1 MKSNSLFLKNVGLVS
16 LGPIIAS
23 LAGFLAEPWIS
34 RMWGPELYGIGAY
47 FNSILQLLTP
57 ALFLRYNFAIV
68 QSVDAG
74 EAANL
79 LSLSL
84 LVFMGFVALVVLGY
98 PLFGRLMGG
107 GFDFDGYRWFFLSAL
122 IAGAIA
128 TLLRFWASYQKR
140 FGLQTLSTILLQI
153 VPVVLLLFLGYRA
166 RIGEKQMIFVRSMAY
181 YCFPALLVV
190 SFVIKDA
197 GKVFRQVSW
206 QGMKIVAQ
214 KYSNYPR
221 HEYLGF
227 LANLLAFNLPVI
239 LIAKYWGTEE
249 SGLYAKA
256 FTLLYM
262 FVLLLGD
269 SVNRV
274 LHKEAADMVNGG
286 KDLAPFINNVFRA
299 LVYLSLLPFVLVML
313 VGPELFSVFLGERW
327 LVSGQFAQAMSIWS
341 FANLLNLSLLP
352 LFGVLNLQRQY
363 TRFTLAT
370 LALRALILIAMG
382 KVGAEVVLTL
392 AVFSLVNV
400 AVLLWQTIYI
410 AAQAGVRQSES
421 LSFLGKRSAELLPL
435 AGVFLV
441 VRQFATPGP
450 LPLIGLAALLS
461 LPYVYLYYVRNIKQF
476 RSLLAA

>member
-1 MKSNSLFLKNVGLVS
+1 
-16 LGPIIAS
+16 
-23 LAGFLAEPWIS
+23 
-34 RMWGPELYGIGAY
+34 MWGPDLYGVGAY

-68 QSVDAG
+68 QSVDDR

-79 LSLSL
+79 LSLSVL
-84 LVFMGFVALVVLGY
+84 IFAGFFALAVLGY
-98 PLFGRLMGG
+98 PLFGRLLGG
-107 GFDFDGYRWFFLSAL
+107 GFDFISYRVFFLSAL
-122 IAGAIA
+122 LAGSIA

-140 FGLQTLSTILLQI
+140 FGLQTISTILLQL
-153 VPVVLLLFLGYRA
+153 VPVVLLLAMGFGGNT
-166 RIGEKQMIFVRSMAY
+166 GERQMILIRSVAF
-181 YCFPALLVV
+181 YCFPLLLIA
-190 SFVIKDA
+190 SFAFRDA
-197 GKVFRQVSW
+197 GKVFRQTSW
-206 QGMKIVAQ
+206 QGIKAVARI
-214 KYSNYPR
+214 YRDYPR

-256 FTLLYM
+256 FTLLYL

-274 LHKEAADMVNGG
+274 LHKEAADMVNCG

-327 LVSGQFAQAMSIWS
+327 LVSGQFAQAMAMWS

-352 LFGVLNLQRQY
+352 LYGVLNLQRQY

-382 KVGAEVVLTL
+382 MVNANVVLTL

-400 AVLLWQTIYI
+400 VVLLWQTIYI
-410 AAQAGVRQSES
+410 VAQAGVKQSES
-421 LSFLGKRSAELLPL
+421 LSFLLKRSAELLPL
-435 AGVFLV
+435 AVVFMV
-441 VRQFATPGP
+441 VRQFVKPGP
-450 LPLIGLAALLS
+450 IQMIGLGALLS
-461 LPYVYLYYVRNIKQF
+461 LPYVYLHYIKNIRHF
-476 RSLLAA
+476 LRLLAV